1 MDKNFFAPRKRALP
15 LQNSPAR
22 LTVDKNFFAP
32 RKRALP
38 IITESLKR
46 KSSEQ
51 SPSPPPSPKRTERAQ
66 SFISI
71 SSGDEDDG
79 PPLQR
84 VVEPTLCDEQKELV
98 ELIKSGKSIFF
109 TGSAGCGKSTALKVA
124 VEALRDSGKRVEVTA
139 PTGRAAIQV
148 DGTTTW
154 LFMGWHPDML
164 RKGVRQLKYA
174 TYASK
179 QTRKRHHRT
188 DVLVIDEISMVSSSF
203 LDHVNVCLK
212 HIRHSELPFGGIQV
226 IVTGDFCQLP
236 PVDPFQLC
244 YHCGAVTKFDRSEDE
259 YNCTNTRC
267 KARFHHEDR
276 WAFRS
281 AVWEEAQFVHIN
293 LSEIHRQSDE
303 TFIKMLQ
310 KCRLGIPFTE
320 DDIELLVN
328 HESEVEDAARLAS
341 TKGEAETINRG
352 RYNEIK
358 QLERKYKVYDDWC
371 WNGRR
376 KDQDDFYGRRFPDG
390 TLMAFKEH
398 HFDEVV
404 SLKETMLVMLQVNLD
419 IRHGLVNG
427 SQGIICGWEPIE
439 APDLPGLLG
448 QDVELRESG
457 MEIFTARHMD
467 SNDDEQM
474 HVWPR
479 VRFTNGQVRTIY
491 PWCFVSTV
499 PGERNNRVDGRVE
512 DSKLH
517 RTQIPLIPG
526 WAITIHKS
534 QGMTLDRVIVNVARS
549 FENGQVYVALSRA
562 TNLRGLKVE
571 VATGLSV
578 GEGGNEEVREFLKAK
593 FGSEIFLEHE
603 DPAAISA

>member
-1 MDKNFFAPRKRALP
+1 MATMFCAPGNPDLP
-15 LQNSPAR
+15 
-22 LTVDKNFFAP
+22 D
-32 RKRALP
+32 
-38 IITESLKR
+38 ITNSLKR
-46 KSSEQ
+46 KCGEQ
-51 SPSPPPSPKRTERAQ
+51 SPSPPPSPKRTEREQ

-79 PPLQR
+79 FPLQR
-84 VVEPTLCDEQKELV
+84 AGEPSLCDEQKELV
-98 ELIKSGKSIFF
+98 ELIMSGKNIFF

-124 VEALRDSGKRVEVTA
+124 VEALRDSGKRVHVTA
-139 PTGRAAIQV
+139 PTGRAAIQI

-154 LFMGWHPDML
+154 SFMGWHPDML
-164 RKGVRQLKYA
+164 KNGVKDLKYV
-174 TYASK
+174 TYAKK
-179 QTRKRHHRT
+179 QTRKRHNRT

-203 LDHVNVCLK
+203 LDHIDVCLK
-212 HIRHSELPFGGIQV
+212 HIRHSELPFGGIQM

-244 YHCGAVTKFDRSEDE
+244 YHCGAATRFDRSKDE
-259 YNCTNTRC
+259 YKCTNTGC
-267 KARFHHEDR
+267 KAIFHHEDR

-281 AVWEEAQFVHIN
+281 VVWEEAQFVHIN

-320 DDIELLVN
+320 DDIDLLVN
-328 HESEVEDAARLAS
+328 NESEVEDAARLLS
-341 TKGEAETINRG
+341 TKGEVEVINRG
-352 RYNEIK
+352 KYNEIR
-358 QLERKYKVYDDWC
+358 QLERKYRVYDDWL
-371 WNGRR
+371 WNGGQR
-376 KDQDDFYGRRFPDG
+376 DQNEFYGKRSPDG
-390 TLMAFKEH
+390 TLMAFKDH
-398 HFDEVV
+398 PFDQVV
-404 SLKETMLVMLQVNLD
+404 NLKETMLVMLQVNLD

-427 SQGIICGWEPIE
+427 SQGVICGWEPIE

-448 QDVELRESG
+448 QDVELRESSV
-457 MEIFTARHMD
+457 ETFTERHME
-467 SNDDEQM
+467 SNDDEEM

-479 VRFTNGQVRTIY
+479 VRFTNGQVGTIY

-499 PGERNNRVDGRVE
+499 PGEKYDGVE
-512 DSKLH
+512 GKIKDSKLH

-593 FGSEIFLEHE
+593 FGSGIFLEHG
-603 DPAAISA
+603 DSFDISP